1 MHHLRTAFH
10 RILLVAILMVPVFVY
25 AQTATTTDTAT
36 STPLSSTLY
45 DLISSQLQ
53 QLTNSATQSAGIP
66 SSAANPVSNY
76 LDIKSTPENPGPNQM
91 ITVTVDSYLSDL
103 DKATFK
109 WSVNGQLIS
118 SGVGQRTFSFQNG
131 ASGVVTRLS
140 VSIST
145 PEGDYVTKKLSWQP
159 IGITTLWQA
168 ATYTPPFYR
177 GKALLAPQAQVQVV
191 AIPDNNTPGNALS
204 AGNLVYVWK
213 KDGAV
218 VSSASGYGKNVFSF
232 LGPKPYSDANVSVVA
247 SSLDNSVQ
255 SETQVALSLTQPF
268 ILFYEK
274 DPLLGVLYNNPIQMN
289 YTLSKKQITIVAEP
303 YFFSNDQSDTQ
314 TLSYTWSMN
323 GQTSQNYGR
332 SITLRNDTGAQ
343 GDSIISLS
351 MSNIEKTFQEASQSL
366 HIYFNNSGN
375 TQGNTLF

>member
-1 MHHLRTAFH
+1 MHHSRTALH

-36 STPLSSTLY
+36 TTPLSSTLY

-53 QLTNSATQSAGIP
+53 QLAGSAVQSA
-66 SSAANPVSNY
+66 SLSQASNPVSNY
-76 LDIKSTPENPGPNQM
+76 LDIKSTPENPGPNET

-109 WSVNGQLIS
+109 WSINGQLVS

-168 ATYTPPFYR
+168 TTYTPPFYR
-177 GKALLAPQAQVQVV
+177 GKALLAPQAQVQVI

-213 KDGAV
+213 KDGDV

-232 LGPKPYSDANVSVVA
+232 LGPKPYSDANVSVVV

-289 YTLSKKQITIVAEP
+289 YTLSKKQITVVAEP
-303 YFFSNDQSDTQ
+303 YFFSNDESDTQ

-323 GQTSQNYGR
+323 GQTTQNYGR

-343 GDSIISLS
+343 GDSLISLS
-351 MSNIEKTFQEASQSL
+351 MSNIEKSFQEASQSL
-366 HIYFNNSGN
+366 HVYFNNSGS
-375 TQGNTLF
+375 TQGNVSF